1 MKISREDLMR
11 ILGVKYETLRS
22 IEKRGQLNER
32 LTAVG
37 YKLLG
42 KEVIGNNR
50 TEYEVAPTY
59 SAPTSAPNSS
69 APTTSDTTSAP
80 TSYENFVPTSVPT
93 TYENFVESIEIY
105 DEYTGHMRKPF
116 INKKKFRTFLI
127 ERSNKPSIELN
138 ELARKVSCSPATIS
152 RWTKFLVENN
162 AIGRKIIISDDHAI
176 TI

>member
-1 MKISREDLMR
+1 MKIERSDLMR

-22 IEKRGQLNER
+22 IEKRGQLEER

-37 YKLLG
+37 YHLIG
-42 KEVIGNNR
+42 REVIDNNR
-50 TEYEVAPTY
+50 TEYEVAPTSDTISAPTY
-59 SAPTSAPNSS
+59 SAPTI
-69 APTTSDTTSAP
+69 SDTISAP
-80 TSYENFVPTSVPT
+80 TSYENFV
-93 TYENFVESIEIY
+93 ENIEIY

-116 INKKKFRTFLI
+116 IDKKKFRTFLI

-162 AIGRKIIISDDHAI
+162 AIGRKIIISDDQTI

>member
-1 MKISREDLMR
+1 MKIERSDLMR

-22 IEKRGQLNER
+22 IEKRGQLEER

-37 YKLLG
+37 YHLIG
-42 KEVIGNNR
+42 REVIDNNR

-59 SAPTSAPNSS
+59 DTTSAPTYS
-69 APTTSDTTSAP
+69 APTISDTTSAP
-80 TSYENFVPTSVPT
+80 TSYENFM
-93 TYENFVESIEIY
+93 ENIEIY

-116 INKKKFRTFLI
+116 IDKKKFRTFLI

-138 ELARKVSCSPATIS
+138 ELARKVSCSPATII
-152 RWTKFLVENN
+152 RWTKFLIENET
-162 AIGRKIIISDDHAI
+162 IGRKIIISDDQTI

>member
-1 MKISREDLMR
+1 MKIERSDLLR
-11 ILGVKYETLRS
+11 ILGVQYEALRK
-22 IEKRGQLNER
+22 IEQRDQLKER
-32 LTAVG
+32 LEAVG
-37 YKLLG
+37 YKLLD
-42 KEVIGNNR
+42 KEIIGNNR
-50 TEYEVAPTY
+50 VVYEVVPT
-59 SAPTSAPNSS
+59 SSVPTSSDDFVPTSA
-69 APTTSDTTSAP
+69 
-80 TSYENFVPTSVPT
+80 PTSVPT

-116 INKKKFRTFLI
+116 IDKKKFRTFLI

-162 AIGRKIIISDDHAI
+162 AIGKKIIISEGQTI

>member
-1 MKISREDLMR
+1 MKIERSDLMR
-11 ILGVKYETLRS
+11 ILGVQYEALRK
-22 IEKRGQLNER
+22 IEQRDQLEQR
-32 LTAVG
+32 LEAVG

-42 KEVIGNNR
+42 KEIIGNNR
-50 TEYEVAPTY
+50 VVYEVVPTI
-59 SAPTSAPNSS
+59 SVPTSSVP
-69 APTTSDTTSAP
+69 TSDTTS
-80 TSYENFVPTSVPT
+80 VPTSSVPT
-93 TYENFVESIEIY
+93 SYENFVESIEIY

-116 INKKKFRTFLI
+116 IDKKKFRTFLI

-162 AIGRKIIISDDHAI
+162 AIGKKIIISEGQTI